1 VDKRGWTRIFI
12 CVRPRLSASN
22 LILDW
27 TITLKAKLKIIPL
40 GGAGEIGKNMTLV
53 EYADEIIV
61 IDAGL
66 MFPENDMLGV
76 DIVIPDI
83 AYLLE
88 RRDNVRGIII
98 THGHEDH
105 IGALPYILP
114 RLNVPI
120 YATPLTRGL
129 IEVKLKSHKLLK
141 DTTIHTIQTR
151 DTIQLEPFTIE
162 TFHVSHS
169 VPDGIGI
176 AITTPLGT
184 VVHSGDFKFDP
195 SPVDGQLTDFAKLA
209 ELGGRGVL
217 ALMSDSTNSDSPGHT
232 PSEEIIADSF
242 ARVFA
247 TAEGRIIIATFASNI
262 SRIQQVIDT
271 AIRFNRK
278 VIPIGRSMQD
288 NVKMAMGLGYLRA
301 PEGILIRA
309 DQMHKHE
316 PRELV
321 VVCTGGQ
328 GEPTSALTRMANH
341 DHKQVTLTAGDTV
354 ILSATPI
361 PGNEEMINK
370 TLNNLFRAGAI
381 VFYHELMDVHVS
393 GHASREEQKLML
405 NLLRPKFFVPLH
417 GEYRHLA
424 LHARLGQSLGI
435 ARENIFV
442 VENGAVV
449 EFDAEGNARVARDS
463 VPASDVLVDGLGIG
477 DIGATVLRERHHLSE
492 DGFLVA
498 LVTLDAHTGEIVFG
512 PEIITHGF
520 VYTQTSEDLI
530 AGAKDAI
537 THAITGHRDTGL
549 SAKLKEVLS
558 QYLYKQTHRRPM
570 IIPVVTEV

>member
-1 VDKRGWTRIFI
+1 
-12 CVRPRLSASN
+12 
-22 LILDW
+22 
-27 TITLKAKLKIIPL
+27 LKTQLRIIPL
-40 GGAGEIGKNMTLV
+40 GGAGEIGKNMTVV
-53 EYADEIIV
+53 EYADSIVV

-88 RRDNVRGIII
+88 HRERVRGIVI

-141 DTTIHTIQTR
+141 TTTLHTIQTR
-151 DTIQLEPFTIE
+151 DTIDLAPFTID

-169 VPDGIGI
+169 VPDGIGV
-176 AITTPLGT
+176 AIHTPIGT

-209 ELGGRGVL
+209 ELGARGVL
-217 ALMSDSTNSDSPGHT
+217 ALMSDSTNADSPGHT
-232 PSEEIIADSF
+232 PSEETVADSF
-242 ARVFA
+242 ARVFSVA
-247 TAEGRIIIATFASNI
+247 AGRVIVATFASNI

-271 AIRFNRK
+271 AVRFNRK
-278 VIPIGRSMQD
+278 VVVVGRSMQD
-288 NVKMAMGLGYLRA
+288 NVKMAMELGYLRA

-316 PRELV
+316 SNEIV

-328 GEPTSALTRMANH
+328 GEPTSALTKMANRE
-341 DHKQVTLTAGDTV
+341 HKQVTLVEGDTI

-370 TLNNLFRAGAI
+370 TLNNLFRAGAN
-381 VFYHELMDVHVS
+381 VVYHELMNVHVS
-393 GHASREEQKLML
+393 GHASREEQKLMI
-405 NLLRPKFFVPLH
+405 NLLHPKYFVPVH
-417 GEYRHLA
+417 GEYRHLS
-424 LHARLGQSLGI
+424 LHARLAQSLGMSADNVFI
-435 ARENIFV
+435 
-442 VENGAVV
+442 VENGNVV
-449 EFDAEGNARVARDS
+449 EFDEDGSARLSRETVS
-463 VPASDVLVDGLGIG
+463 ASDVLVDGLGIG
-477 DIGATVLRERHHLSE
+477 DIGSAVLRERHHLSE

-498 LVTLDAHTGEIVFG
+498 LVTLDAHTGEVVFG

-520 VYTQTSEDLI
+520 VYSETAEDLI
-530 AGAKDAI
+530 AGAKAEI
-537 THAITGHRDTGL
+537 SGLIANHGRDPGL
-549 SAKLKEVLS
+549 SATMKEVLGK
-558 QYLYKQTHRRPM
+558 YLYKQTHRRPM
-570 IIPVVTEV
+570 VIPVVTEV